1 MKAHKTTLS
10 VRELQKTIGQWK
22 SRKITDSTIAKLL
35 ELMLGM
41 TAYMNED
48 AVYPVENFYD
58 ISKADV
64 TALLDEYA
72 DAVPGDDDTKRVL
85 DLVKVPAEDRAD
97 LVVLNT
103 DEAWTVN
110 PERFHSSA
118 RNTPFGG
125 WQVTGRPLATI
136 IGSKLVF
143 SRINKED

>member
-1 MKAHKTTLS
+1 MEEKDLGFLDAPNGIIGLECAYGVCHKILVDGGFIS
-10 VRELQKTIGQWK
+10 DERLI
-22 SRKITDSTIAKLL
+22 
-35 ELMLGM
+35 ELMS
-41 TAYMNED
+41 TAPAELMGH
-48 AVYPVENFYD
+48 
-58 ISKADV
+58 SKADV

-85 DLVKVPAEDRAD
+85 DLVKVPAERRAD